1 MSLKNNKNE
10 AEKLLGSVLA
20 VLFAVPISA
29 YLGSMFG
36 DTYNARVTVYLC
48 ILSWTIL
55 GSVVLFILTSKSKS
69 ASAKSILL
77 WIISV
82 WVWPLPLIE
91 YVIRKRAQ

>member
-36 DTYNARVTVYLC
+36 DTYNARVTVYLY

-69 ASAKSILL
+69 TSAKSIFL

-82 WVWPLPLIE
+82 WVWPLPLIG
-91 YVIRKRAQ
+91 YLIGRKRQ

>member
-69 ASAKSILL
+69 ASAKSIFL

-82 WVWPLPLIE
+82 WVWPLPLIG
-91 YVIRKRAQ
+91 YLIRRKAQ

>member
-55 GSVVLFILTSKSKS
+55 GSVVLFILTRKSKT
-69 ASAKSILL
+69 ASAKSIFL

-82 WVWPLPLIE
+82 WVWPLPLIG
-91 YVIRKRAQ
+91 YLIRRKA

>member
-55 GSVVLFILTSKSKS
+55 GSVVLFILTSKSKT
-69 ASAKSILL
+69 ASAKSIFL

-82 WVWPLPLIE
+82 WVWPLPLIG
-91 YVIRKRAQ
+91 YLIRRKA

>member
-55 GSVVLFILTSKSKS
+55 GSVVLFILTSKSKT
-69 ASAKSILL
+69 ASAKSIFL
-77 WIISV
+77 WLISV
-82 WVWPLPLIE
+82 WVWPLPRIGYLIR
-91 YVIRKRAQ
+91 RKA

>member
-36 DTYNARVTVYLC
+36 DTYNSRVTVYLC

-55 GSVVLFILTSKSKS
+55 GSVVLFILTSKSKT
-69 ASAKSILL
+69 ASAKSIFL

-82 WVWPLPLIE
+82 WVWPLPLIG
-91 YVIRKRAQ
+91 YLIRRKA

>member
-10 AEKLLGSVLA
+10 AEKLLDSVLA

-55 GSVVLFILTSKSKS
+55 GSVVLFILTSKSKT
-69 ASAKSILL
+69 ASAKSIFL

-82 WVWPLPLIE
+82 WVWPLPLIG
-91 YVIRKRAQ
+91 YLIRRKA

>member
-10 AEKLLGSVLA
+10 SEKLLGSVLA

-55 GSVVLFILTSKSKS
+55 GSVVLFILTSKSKT
-69 ASAKSILL
+69 ASAKSIFL

-82 WVWPLPLIE
+82 WVWPLPLIG
-91 YVIRKRAQ
+91 YLIRRKA

>member
-55 GSVVLFILTSKSKS
+55 GSVVLFILTSKSKT
-69 ASAKSILL
+69 ASA
-77 WIISV
+77 
-82 WVWPLPLIE
+82 
-91 YVIRKRAQ
+91 

>member
-20 VLFAVPISA
+20 VLFAVPLSD

-36 DTYNARVTVYLC
+36 YTYNDRVTVYLC

-55 GSVVLFILTSKSKS
+55 GSVVLFILTSKSKT
-69 ASAKSILL
+69 ASAKSIFL

-82 WVWPLPLIE
+82 WVWPLPLIG
-91 YVIRKRAQ
+91 YLIRRKA